1 MYGGRHRKKVLHRA
15 SDNATLT
22 VGRQPRNEGTPLNH
36 IYWGPLLGAWCL
48 SLEDLGAGSEEVLSG
63 LSRELFRRS
72 LYPISN
78 ARSLGVVQERTFRCP
93 TSSD

>member
-1 MYGGRHRKKVLHRA
+1 MVPKFGRFRR
-15 SDNATLT
+15 S
-22 VGRQPRNEGTPLNH
+22 
-36 IYWGPLLGAWCL
+36 
-48 SLEDLGAGSEEVLSG
+48 SEEVVSG
-63 LSRELFRRS
+63 LSRDPFRRS